1 MTFSVFI
8 VWHIRASPYIIHI
21 YYTTLLNYMVRCD
34 CVFSYSREID
44 LAISPGEQI
53 MHNEDISNF
62 LEPVVKRTLLFTT
75 SARMLT
81 LRVRLVPN
89 LNIDIYYKPHNDST
103 LGRAAAVN
111 ANVCKNF
118 LRLPV

>member
-1 MTFSVFI
+1 
-8 VWHIRASPYIIHI
+8 
-21 YYTTLLNYMVRCD
+21 
-34 CVFSYSREID
+34 
-44 LAISPGEQI
+44 

-75 SARMLT
+75 STRMLT

-103 LGRAAAVN
+103 LGRAVN
-111 ANVCKNF
+111 ANVVCKNF
-118 LRLPV
+118 LRLPVTKEVLLHSRAVHTFFMK